1 MSVENKT
8 LKFNEQGWAKLE
20 SGLLIHNSGA
30 AQVEFRSNLLA
41 QIENKSGESSAKFSP
56 IAENEEYAEFMFRM
70 LSCVLIEGWWVDFS
84 GEGVLE
90 KATNLFKTKIYTDHI
105 TNVRN
110 SVGVTKDPIFSNR
123 TGVPGIDAV
132 FRVFKNV
139 APEIV
144 TRLKTDPPLI
154 DSNSVGIIFQFKRSH
169 IDLEG
174 FYWRLGEEVDGQIV
188 RLIATK
194 IVKIPET
201 SLVSAGADPTAK
213 KFHSTN
219 SIHFNEDNSKEN
231 EEMPQIK
238 RAIFTS
244 LGVDAKKLGLS
255 IGEGEF
261 IDLPSEKLEAV
272 LLQAGQN
279 IESLHG
285 QLKTADNSQKQAVET
300 TAKFSKIFGLEA
312 FPEKFE
318 FDSKISE
325 VVTLLEEPKKML
337 QTYVE
342 KALTAYRLFT
352 SNKPDPIIEKMIQS
366 ANMEQV
372 KAFCAQ
378 YGAKLEEK
386 HPLKCGSCGSEQLTR
401 ASSELSESDKAV
413 AGNKKDSGKYKIE
426 RGGK

>member
-1 MSVENKT
+1 MSAQTKT
-8 LKFNEQGWAKLE
+8 LKFNEEGWAKLDN
-20 SGLLIHNSGA
+20 GLLIHNSGNA
-30 AQVEFRSNLLA
+30 RVEFRSNLLA
-41 QIENKSGESSAKFSP
+41 QIDNKSGETSAKFSP
-56 IAENEEYAEFMFRM
+56 VAETSEYAEFMFRM
-70 LSCVLIEGWWVDFS
+70 LSMVLIPGWWVDFS
-84 GEGVLE
+84 EEGVLE
-90 KATNLFKTKIYTDHI
+90 KATNLFKTKIYTDHV

-110 SVGVTKDPIFSNR
+110 SVGATRDPVFSNR
-123 TGVPGIDAV
+123 TGVNGVDAV
-132 FRVFKNV
+132 FRIFKNI

-144 TRLKTDPPLI
+144 TRLQTDPPLI

-169 IDLEG
+169 VDLDG

-194 IVKIPET
+194 ILKIPET
-201 SLVSAGADPTAK
+201 SLVAAGADPTAK
-213 KFHSTN
+213 KFHSVT
-219 SIHFNEDNSKEN
+219 STHFEEQNPKEN

-238 RAIFTS
+238 RAILST
-244 LGVDAKKLGLS
+244 LGVDMKKLGLS
-255 IGEGEF
+255 VGEGEF

-272 LLQAGQN
+272 LSQAGQN
-279 IESLHG
+279 IESLNG
-285 QLKTADNSQKQAVET
+285 KLKTAELSQDQAVST
-300 TAKFSKIFGLEA
+300 TAKFSKIFGLET
-312 FPEKFE
+312 FPETFE

-325 VVTLLEEPKKML
+325 VVTLLEEPKKLL

-386 HPLKCGSCGSEQLTR
+386 HPLKCGSCGSDQITR
-401 ASSELSESDKAV
+401 ASSEFSENDKTAV
-413 AGNKKDSGKYKIE
+413 ETKKNAGNYKI
-426 RGGK
+426 GGK